1 MATIH
6 RENIGLLNDRI
17 SVQVNQE
24 DYFPHYEN
32 ELRKLRKNMSLPG
45 FRKGMV
51 PASVAAKM
59 HGQSLFTQEVI
70 RSVEKE
76 LNDYLGKEKLKLFS
90 DPVPENLDQVTM
102 DFREPGEYT
111 FDFEIGLKPEV
122 EITPLKEDFRFT
134 RYKVKVADSEIEETI
149 GRLRKRAGERA
160 EKDTITGEE
169 DILTLQFAEADAEGH
184 SLPGAEVKEEQMPV
198 GYFSEEWQA
207 KLMGNKVGFA
217 CVIKLSEAF
226 ADKERDFLIGQWKLD
241 PGKAAEQAYV
251 MTVTKVVEIVPAE
264 MNEKLFGEVYPGSDI
279 RTEEDF
285 RKRIRQDE
293 EEYWSQESAKMLDH
307 DIFEKLVHET
317 PVELPKEFLK
327 KMVRQDGDKLRSDE
341 EVDELYPRFEHDM
354 RWSLISG
361 QIIEENN
368 IEVSSEDLR
377 ASFARQILSYFG
389 NNTPDQE
396 RIDQFVDSMM
406 RNEKAVR
413 QAYGE
418 ILGMKVL
425 AWLREKAETE
435 EKEVTTDEFMA
446 LSHNHHHHEHA

>member
-1 MATIH
+1 
-6 RENIGLLNDRI
+6 
-17 SVQVNQE
+17 
-24 DYFPHYEN
+24 
-32 ELRKLRKNMSLPG
+32 
-45 FRKGMV
+45 
-51 PASVAAKM
+51 
-59 HGQSLFTQEVI
+59 
-70 RSVEKE
+70 
-76 LNDYLGKEKLKLFS
+76 
-90 DPVPENLDQVTM
+90 
-102 DFREPGEYT
+102 
-111 FDFEIGLKPEV
+111 
-122 EITPLKEDFRFT
+122 
-134 RYKVKVADSEIEETI
+134 
-149 GRLRKRAGERA
+149 
-160 EKDTITGEE
+160 DTIAGEE

-184 SLPGAEVKEEQMPV
+184 SLPGTEVKEEQMPL
-198 GYFSEEWQA
+198 GYFSEDWQA

-217 CVIKLSEAF
+217 GVIKLSEAF

-264 MNEKLFGEVYPGSDI
+264 MNEKLFGEIYPGSDI
-279 RTEEDF
+279 KTEEDF
-285 RKRIRQDE
+285 RNRIRQDE
-293 EEYWSQESAKMLDH
+293 EDYWAQESGKMLDH

-327 KMVRQDGDKLRSDE
+327 KMLRQDGEKRRSEE
-341 EVDELYPRFEHDM
+341 EVDELYPRFDHDM

-361 QIIEENN
+361 RIVEENN
-368 IEVSSEDLR
+368 IEVSPEDLR

-413 QAYGE
+413 QAYGDL
-418 ILGMKVL
+418 LGMKVL